1 MIKSTNGGSIKK
13 EVSDCLLAGLIIYT
27 DNFKNSKTTAEIFET
42 AGFLMKN
49 GANIKEITDN
59 I

>member
-1 MIKSTNGGSIKK
+1 MQSVNKETKK
-13 EVSDCLLAGLIIYT
+13 ETADCLLAGLVIYT
-27 DNFKNSKTTAEIFET
+27 NNFKNSKTTAEIFQT
-42 AGFLMKN
+42 AGLLMKN